1 MWWYLG
7 TLFVVIC
14 VVGTYIVI
22 YENRLLYKYDSI
34 EIGSK
39 WVMSFDPGEWTLPEY
54 IGTVTVIGKDEDI
67 NNNLIIYCATEDKR
81 VVKYLIEDFLQ
92 KGKRI

>member
-14 VVGTYIVI
+14 VIGAYIVI
-22 YENRLLYKYDSI
+22 YENKLLDKYNSI

-39 WVMSFDPGEWTLPEY
+39 WVMSFDPSGWTLPEY
-54 IGTVTVIGKDEDI
+54 IGIVTVVDKGQDS
-67 NNNLIIYCATEDKR
+67 NHNFIIYCATEDKK
-81 VVKYLIEDFLQ
+81 VLKYLIEDFL
-92 KGKRI
+92 KGKKL

>member
-7 TLFVVIC
+7 TLFVVIGL
-14 VVGTYIVI
+14 VGVYIVI

-39 WVMSFDPGEWTLPEY
+39 WVMSFDPAEWNLPEY
-54 IGTVTVIGKDEDI
+54 IGIVTVIGKEEDV
-67 NNNLIIYCATEDKR
+67 NNLIIYCATEDKR
-81 VVKYLIEDFLQ
+81 VVKYLIEDFLK

>member
-14 VVGTYIVI
+14 LVGIYIVT
-22 YENRLLYKYDSI
+22 YENRLLNIYDSI

-39 WVMSFDPGEWTLPEY
+39 WIMSIDQSGWPLPEY
-54 IGTVTVIGKDEDI
+54 SGIVTVIDKGQDS
-67 NNNLIIYCATEDKR
+67 NHNLIICCATEDNR
-81 VVKYLIEDFLQ
+81 VLKYFIDDFI

>member
-14 VVGTYIVI
+14 LVGTYIVI
-22 YENRLLYKYDSI
+22 YENRLLDKYNSI

-39 WVMSFDPGEWTLPEY
+39 WIMTIDSSGWPLPEY
-54 IGTVTVIGKDEDI
+54 KGTVIVVDKGSEGS
-67 NNNLIIYCATEDKR
+67 NLIIYCSTDDGR
-81 VVKYLIEDFLQ
+81 LLKYQLEDFLQ
-92 KGKRI
+92 GKRI

>member
-14 VVGTYIVI
+14 LVGIYIVI
-22 YENRLLYKYDSI
+22 YENQLLDKYNSI

-39 WVMSFDPGEWTLPEY
+39 WVMVVDQSGWPLLEY
-54 IGTVTVIGKDEDI
+54 TGIVTVIDKGQDS
-67 NNNLIIYCATEDKR
+67 NYNPIIYCATEDKR
-81 VVKYLIEDFLQ
+81 VLKYFMDDFLQ
-92 KGKRI
+92 GKRI

>member
-14 VVGTYIVI
+14 LVGIYIVTH
-22 YENRLLYKYDSI
+22 ENWLLYKYDSI

-39 WVMSFDPGEWTLPEY
+39 WVMVVDQSGWPLPEY
-54 IGTVTVIGKDEDI
+54 TGVVTVIDKGQDS
-67 NNNLIIYCATEDKR
+67 NHNFIIYCATEDNRVLEYFIDDFIQGKR
-81 VVKYLIEDFLQ
+81 V
-92 KGKRI
+92 

>member
-7 TLFVVIC
+7 TLFVVMC
-14 VVGTYIVI
+14 LVGVYIVI

-39 WVMSFDPGEWTLPEY
+39 WIMAVDQKGWPLSEY
-54 IGTVTVIGKDEDI
+54 TCIVTVIDKGQDS
-67 NNNLIIYCATEDKR
+67 NHNFIIYCTTEDNR
-81 VVKYLIEDFLQ
+81 VLEYFIDDFLQ
-92 KGKRI
+92 GKRV